1 MFLSALLLSLS
12 PAPAPQPA
20 LQDRR
25 EAVTAKYH
33 ALFEAQDA
41 AGMRELWSENE
52 GLALQTIDADL
63 EGSLSKWEG
72 AKDAPPTE
80 EIEALHARALFGA
93 RCASEALSRPI
104 FLDYASSFV
113 GWNDEQKLDFRAG
126 QSVYGRAMQE
136 LRDENHEVAL
146 EAARETV
153 LRALPL
159 GDWWGTAMGHGAE
172 GMALQAM
179 GELEDALCAYSRA
192 RLLNADLGLQFSEYR
207 NLQGMLSCLRSLER
221 WQRAL
226 VTSEAVVAY
235 AKAFGDADGLRAGLT
250 AQAEVAAKLGL
261 AERAA
266 AAKAELEAL
275 ETK

>member
-12 PAPAPQPA
+12 PAPAPQPTP
-20 LQDRR
+20 QDRR

-33 ALFEAQDA
+33 ALFETQDA

-52 GLALQTIDADL
+52 GLVLQTIDADL

-72 AKDAPPTE
+72 AKEAPPTA

-126 QSVYGRAMQE
+126 QAVYGRAMQE
-136 LRDENHEVAL
+136 LRDDNAEVAL

-179 GELEDALCAYSRA
+179 GELEDALSAYSRA
-192 RLLNADLGLQFSEYR
+192 RLLNSDLGLQFSEYR

-226 VTSEAVVAY
+226 VVSESVVEY
-235 AKAFGDADGLRAGLT
+235 AKAFQDADGLRAGLT
-250 AQAEVAAKLGL
+250 AQAELARKLGL
-261 AERAA
+261 EERAA
-266 AAKAELEAL
+266 AAKAALEAL
-275 ETK
+275 DSE